1 MHKIIKNAF
10 HDVQIS
16 IKFAQKNVHMNTLL
30 EQSEYLLSNTT
41 LDFKRFL
48 FNEIKWNNHL
58 IGIKGARGTG
68 KTTLSLQ
75 WLKEQNLPVTKA
87 AYFSLDDLYFT
98 NHSLKETIA
107 QFHKQGGK
115 MLVLDEVHKYKNWS
129 TEIKNIYDIYTGIKI
144 IFTGSSIIDISRQ
157 EGDLSRRAVVYELPG
172 LSYREFLSLKYNL
185 HLSVFSLND
194 ILKDASALKKQLPNS
209 FRPLEYFNEYLQTG
223 YYPFMMED
231 KETVHQKINQLI
243 RTIVEYDMAELKD
256 FDIRNAKKILQLM
269 YVISQQVPFKPNL
282 VTLAEKTNIHRNS
295 LNNYL
300 HYMEQAK
307 LISLLQPAGKST
319 AVLQKPEKIYLNN
332 TNLLYALAEQQV
344 DKGNLRETFF
354 LSQLNAVSKIAMPKQ
369 GDFFVDNKYT
379 FEVGGKDKS
388 IKQIAGIKN
397 AWVVKDDLEFPVGN
411 ELPLWMFGLL
421 Y

>member
-1 MHKIIKNAF
+1 M
-10 HDVQIS
+10 
-16 IKFAQKNVHMNTLL
+16 NVLL

-48 FNEIKWNNHL
+48 FNEIKWNNRL
-58 IGIKGARGTG
+58 VGIKGARGTG

-75 WLKEQNLPVTKA
+75 WLKQQDLPVTKA

-98 NHSLKETIA
+98 NNSLKETVA
-107 QFHKQGGK
+107 QFYKLGGK
-115 MLVLDEVHKYKNWS
+115 ILVLDEVHKYKNWS
-129 TEIKNIYDIYTGIKI
+129 AEIKNIYDIYTGIKI

-157 EGDLSRRAVVYELPG
+157 QGDLSRRAIVYELPG

-185 HLSVFSLND
+185 QLPVISLNE
-194 ILKDASALKKQLPNS
+194 ILKDASTIKKQLPIS
-209 FRPLEYFNEYLQTG
+209 FRPLEYFSEYLQTG

-269 YVISQQVPFKPNL
+269 YVIAQQVPFKPNL
-282 VTLAEKTNIHRNS
+282 VALAEKTSIHRNS

-300 HYMEQAK
+300 HYLEQAK
-307 LISLLQPAGKST
+307 LISLLQPEGKSV
-319 AVLQKPEKIYLNN
+319 ASLQKPEKIYLNN
-332 TNLLYALAEQQV
+332 TNLLYALAEKQV

-354 LSQLNAVSKIAMPKQ
+354 LSQLNAVHKMAMPKK
-369 GDFFVDNKYT
+369 GDFIVDNKYT

-388 IKQIAGIKN
+388 KKQIEGIKN

-411 ELPLWMFGLL
+411 DLPLWMFGCL

>member
-1 MHKIIKNAF
+1 M
-10 HDVQIS
+10 
-16 IKFAQKNVHMNTLL
+16 NVLL

-48 FNEIKWNNHL
+48 FNEIKWNNRL
-58 IGIKGARGTG
+58 VGIKGARGTG
-68 KTTLSLQ
+68 KTTLLLQ
-75 WLKEQNLPVTKA
+75 WLKQQDLPVTKA

-98 NHSLKETIA
+98 NNSLKETVA
-107 QFHKQGGK
+107 QFHKLGGK
-115 MLVLDEVHKYKNWS
+115 ILVLDEVHKYKNWS
-129 TEIKNIYDIYTGIKI
+129 TEIKNIHDIYTGIKI

-157 EGDLSRRAVVYELPG
+157 QGDLSRRAIIYELPG

-185 HLSVFSLND
+185 QLPVFSLNE
-194 ILKDASALKKQLPNS
+194 ILKDASTLKKLLPIS

-269 YVISQQVPFKPNL
+269 YVIAQQVPFKPNL
-282 VTLAEKTNIHRNS
+282 VALAEKTSIHRNS

-300 HYMEQAK
+300 HYLEQAK
-307 LISLLQPAGKST
+307 LISLLQPAGKSV
-319 AVLQKPEKIYLNN
+319 ASLQKPEKIYLNN
-332 TNLLYALAEQQV
+332 TNLLYALAEKQV

-354 LSQLNAVSKIAMPKQ
+354 LSQLNAVHKMAMPKQ

-388 IKQIAGIKN
+388 KKQIAGIKN

-411 ELPLWMFGLL
+411 NLPLWMFGCL